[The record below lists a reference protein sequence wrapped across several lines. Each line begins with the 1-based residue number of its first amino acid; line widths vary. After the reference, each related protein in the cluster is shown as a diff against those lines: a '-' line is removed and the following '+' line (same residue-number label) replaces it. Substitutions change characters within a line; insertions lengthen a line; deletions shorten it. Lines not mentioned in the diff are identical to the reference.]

1 MVLSNLRLHFCYKQT
16 EIYISSAFTQEK
28 HDMKY
33 INSSPRDS
41 REIYNK
47 DLKCSD
53 LVAGITASSE
63 PCLTS

>member
-1 MVLSNLRLHFCYKQT
+1 MR
-16 EIYISSAFTQEK
+16 EK

-47 DLKCSD
+47 DLKCSN